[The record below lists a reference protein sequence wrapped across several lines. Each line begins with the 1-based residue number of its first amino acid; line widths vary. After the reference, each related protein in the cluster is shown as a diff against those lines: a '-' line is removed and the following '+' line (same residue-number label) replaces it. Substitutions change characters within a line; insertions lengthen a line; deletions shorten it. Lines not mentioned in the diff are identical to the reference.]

1 MPGMKAI
8 ARAEE
13 INLGFQI
20 APMID
25 VVFVIMLF
33 FMVMAGA
40 LKVERE
46 FRTSLPRPCPQ
57 DICGPDALCI
67 KIYEDGSIE
76 LNDEEI
82 ASAKET
88 NLNKLT
94 GLLTRIQNDA
104 SARKA
109 RALVTIEAEED
120 ARYQRIMDVFNSLS
134 KANISD
140 VTFTVGS
147 DD

>member
-1 MPGMKAI
+1 MRTV
-8 ARAEE
+8 ARTEE

-33 FMVMAGA
+33 FVLMAGTM
-40 LKVERE
+40 KTERE
-46 FRTSLPRPCPQ
+46 FRTVLPSWCPE
-57 DICGPDALCI
+57 DIGCLDELWI
-67 KIYEDGSIE
+67 KIYEDGSIAI
-76 LNDEEI
+76 NDEEI
-82 ASAKET
+82 ASEQET
-88 NLNKLT
+88 SLT
-94 GLLTRIQNDA
+94 RLTDLLTRIQNDA
-104 SARKA
+104 SARRE

-120 ARYQRIMDVFNSLS
+120 ARYQRIMDVLNSLS

-147 DD
+147 DE

>member
-1 MPGMKAI
+1 MPGMRTV

-33 FMVMAGA
+33 FVVMAGTMET
-40 LKVERE
+40 ERE
-46 FRTSLPRPCPQ
+46 FRTTIPR
-57 DICGPDALCI
+57 GNSFGESPDELWI
-67 KIYEDGSIE
+67 KIFDDGLITVNE
-76 LNDEEI
+76 EEMADEQEADLVRLTQMLTLLQRDCAVRGSKVI
-82 ASAKET
+82 ATLET
-88 NLNKLT
+88 E
-94 GLLTRIQNDA
+94 
-104 SARKA
+104 S
-109 RALVTIEAEED
+109 D
-120 ARYQRIMDVFNSLS
+120 ARYQRIMDVLNSLS

-147 DD
+147 DE